1 MLVPIPE
8 PPLENSAS
16 EMLANF
22 HKKDPLTARLAPLE
36 GLARRQ
42 LTLPHMHSVPQDFI
56 VKRG

>member
-16 EMLANF
+16 EMLENF
-22 HKKDPLTARLAPLE
+22 HKKDPLTALLAPLE

-42 LTLPHMHSVPQDFI
+42 LILPYMLSVPQDFI
-56 VKRG
+56 VRRG